1 MIDMHQLTKDPE
13 MTFSDLPATEASP
26 ARILDPALLGRYLTY
41 SSEML
46 SLTGKLGY
54 LCVQDYHDEEASE
67 TVNNLE
73 ELILGMSHK
82 IWQKVSLIKGGGTR
96 EASGEGVER
105 DRC

>member
-1 MIDMHQLTKDPE
+1 LAPTPESPPRIADP
-13 MTFSDLPATEASP
+13 
-26 ARILDPALLGRYLTY
+26 LLLAKYLTY
-41 SSEML
+41 CSETL

-82 IWQKVSLIKGGGTR
+82 IWQKVSLIQKYELPAISGGTP
-96 EASGEGVER
+96 
-105 DRC
+105 